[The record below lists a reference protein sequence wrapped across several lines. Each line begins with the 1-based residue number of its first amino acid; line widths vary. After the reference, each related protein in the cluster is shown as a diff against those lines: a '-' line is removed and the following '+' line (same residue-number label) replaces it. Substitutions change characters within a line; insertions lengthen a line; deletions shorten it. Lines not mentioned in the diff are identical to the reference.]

1 MSRPGIR
8 LTFVLLC
15 ALPGF
20 AASTLDEALAR
31 MDRNSTTFKSVSANV
46 RQTQYT
52 AVIKEEDVSEGTLHM
67 KRSRRDV
74 QFLMEVTA
82 PDKKAVALS
91 GAKVQ
96 IYYPK
101 NNTVEEYEFAK
112 GRLEK
117 FLALG
122 FGASGAELKEDYLLK
137 DLGAEQVNSEKTVRV
152 ELTPKSAQV
161 LQQFPKFELWLS
173 QTTGYPV
180 QEKLHQTGDDYYTIV
195 YSNVVIN
202 PSLPDSAYKLNPP
215 KGVKRVFP
223 QK

>member
-1 MSRPGIR
+1 MSGPSIRPI
-8 LTFVLLC
+8 FVLLC

-20 AASTLDEALAR
+20 AGATLDDALAR

-74 QFLMEVTA
+74 QFLVEFTS
-82 PDKKAVALS
+82 PDKKSVALS
-91 GAKVQ
+91 GTKAE

-117 FLALG
+117 YLALG
-122 FGASGAELKEDYLLK
+122 FGASGSELKEDYTLR
-137 DLGAEQVNSEKTVRV
+137 DLGVEQMNGEKAARV
-152 ELTPKSAQV
+152 ELTPKSTQV
-161 LQQFPKFELWLS
+161 LQQFPKIELWLS
-173 QTTGYPV
+173 QSTGYPV
-180 QEKLHQTGDDYYTIV
+180 QQKLHQTAGDYYTIA
-195 YSNVVIN
+195 YSNVMIN
-202 PSLPDSAYKLNPP
+202 PSLPDSAYKLTLP

-223 QK
+223 GK